1 MRNDEESVAYLLH
14 SFPSTT
20 STTTL
25 DHHYLHS
32 LRVSDPLI
40 HTMDTLQ
47 HSYFSGPAVFAQNAP
62 SSLSPELDCLSF
74 PSGPSLPLLAQ
85 NSYPTPPHQG
95 LQSLHHIV
103 PLSGPPIGSFPTQ
116 STTHTSI
123 LDASARSGTE
133 FEAICASLS
142 EEQLIKSNNLA
153 YFALKEKLMVTQ
165 AALNESRCVSI

>member
-1 MRNDEESVAYLLH
+1 MRNDKESVAYLLH
-14 SFPSTT
+14 SFPLTT
-20 STTTL
+20 LTTTL

-40 HTMDTLQ
+40 HTMGTLQ

-123 LDASARSGTE
+123 FSNSVYHAYIHLGCIGLVWHRIRGYMRLFIQGAAHQVQQSGI
-133 FEAICASLS
+133 FCS
-142 EEQLIKSNNLA
+142 
-153 YFALKEKLMVTQ
+153 
-165 AALNESRCVSI
+165 